1 LAISKQLTEL
11 MGGKM
16 IQRQL
21 QSLSVASE
29 LAPNASEAISKMKK
43 AHVEKTPFQVAIF
56 DTALSDNRNGRFLL
70 LLVEDNVINQKVAL
84 GMLKKMGYRADIAS
98 DGYQAIKILETSCYD
113 LIFMDCHMAHMDGY
127 EATQIIRDA
136 NSNVI
141 DHHVPIIAMTANA
154 MTGDRQKCLDAG
166 MSDYMSKP
174 IRPEILSG
182 VLKKWLAPKTAP
194 SIGNP

>member
-1 LAISKQLTEL
+1 

-113 LIFMDCHMAHMDGY
+113 LIFMDFP
-127 EATQIIRDA
+127 Q
-136 NSNVI
+136 NSAF
-141 DHHVPIIAMTANA
+141 H
-154 MTGDRQKCLDAG
+154 RQSMIFPLLRSRQ
-166 MSDYMSKP
+166 MSVM
-174 IRPEILSG
+174 
-182 VLKKWLAPKTAP
+182 KTA
-194 SIGNP
+194 